1 MAVMKGFLV
10 FILIFLPA
18 CFSKPFNTSR
28 TLDPEKTNE
37 IKKEKLFLE
46 DHLKGVK
53 LERDGHVNKDY
64 HHEAFLGKMVEN
76 GTLLFDNMDG
86 YRRLIDLFHQV
97 DKDGDH
103 LISRPE
109 MIEWIHGKIK
119 EHVQEARENN
129 RRKFKEADKNG
140 DSVVTWNEFQ
150 EKLKEL
156 NATRKI
162 EVEKELDD
170 VGEPQDPIVEY
181 HDKFRRGDLNMD
193 DKLDETEFLYFEHPE
208 HNPQS
213 IKDLVEDMIQNFDK
227 NQDKVLTK
235 EEFAQLPPG
244 EVDTQQ
250 DADLD
255 EDYRKE
261 REDEFVAMDEDGDG
275 VVTVDEL
282 TKYLDPTH
290 KQRAINEGNYLVS
303 MADRNRDDQLS
314 EKEVL
319 MNYQLF
325 TGSTMANYA
334 GYLHDEF

>member
-1 MAVMKGFLV
+1 MTHYRMKLKLNFMTLLGNYSAFNSNILEHIVRCCVAAVLFRFGNFLSLDSKLHYEPSARSKGSELNLHVDGDERRLGRESVRRRKMAVMKGFLV

-28 TLDPEKTNE
+28 TLDPEKANE
-37 IKKEKLFLE
+37 INKEKLFLE

-162 EVEKELDD
+162 EVEKEL
-170 VGEPQDPIVEY
+170 GE
-181 HDKFRRGDLNMD
+181 
-193 DKLDETEFLYFEHPE
+193 
-208 HNPQS
+208 S
-213 IKDLVEDMIQNFDK
+213 
-227 NQDKVLTK
+227 
-235 EEFAQLPPG
+235 
-244 EVDTQQ
+244 
-250 DADLD
+250 
-255 EDYRKE
+255 
-261 REDEFVAMDEDGDG
+261 
-275 VVTVDEL
+275 
-282 TKYLDPTH
+282 
-290 KQRAINEGNYLVS
+290 
-303 MADRNRDDQLS
+303 
-314 EKEVL
+314 
-319 MNYQLF
+319 
-325 TGSTMANYA
+325 
-334 GYLHDEF
+334 

>member
-1 MAVMKGFLV
+1 M
-10 FILIFLPA
+10 
-18 CFSKPFNTSR
+18 
-28 TLDPEKTNE
+28 
-37 IKKEKLFLE
+37 FLE
-46 DHLKGVK
+46 DHLKAVK

-64 HHEAFLGKMVEN
+64 HHEVFLGKMVEN

-109 MIEWIHGKIK
+109 MIAWIHGKIK

-129 RRKFKEADKNG
+129 RRKFKEADTNG
-140 DSVVTWNEFQ
+140 DGFVAWNEFQ
-150 EKLKEL
+150 EKLKET
-156 NATRKI
+156 NATRKV
-162 EVEKELDD
+162 EVEKELVDD
-170 VGEPQDPIVEY
+170 VGDNQDPIAEY

-193 DKLDETEFLYFEHPE
+193 EKLDETEFLYFEHPE

-213 IKDLVEDMIQNFDK
+213 IKDLVEDMVQNFDK

-255 EDYRKE
+255 EEYRKE
-261 REDEFVAMDEDGDG
+261 RETEFTAMDEDGDG

-303 MADRNRDDQLS
+303 MADRDRDDQLS
-314 EKEVL
+314 EKEML